1 MLSNSMRRVLRV
13 SAITIALAIVVAIQP
28 GFRSHAAD
36 KGTPGL
42 KNPFEGKLLS
52 CTTVDGSV
60 FHLKDPR
67 FKAVMGRSTLF
78 GEKINQVGNG
88 FKSSPAFV
96 YLPWETVVAVIVHG
110 DDKAID
116 E

>member
-1 MLSNSMRRVLRV
+1 MHSNSTRRVLRV
-13 SAITIALAIVVAIQP
+13 TAITIALGVVVAIQP

-36 KGTPGL
+36 TDTPAV

-60 FHLKDPR
+60 FHLQNPR

-78 GEKINQVGNG
+78 GDKINQVGNG
-88 FKSSPAFV
+88 FKSSSASV
-96 YLPWETVVAVIVHG
+96 YLPWDTVVGVIVHG
-110 DDKAID
+110 EDKSIHK
-116 E
+116 